1 MPQLNLHVNGQSL
14 SIPFEGRTALA
25 PLLEQAGL
33 MPETPCGGNGLC
45 GKCSALAAGGFDP
58 QPDENGT
65 ILTCQAQLT
74 GDAELYL
81 TGKRSIS
88 RIETRGELPPCHP
101 VQGRTG
107 FAAAVDI
114 GTTTLAARLVRLED
128 GKLMP
133 PIGMENPQRMLAGDV
148 IGRIQASVEGKQGL
162 LTGLVRGAVEELLQ
176 RACDEDEIASE
187 DIVRTV
193 ITGNTTMLYL
203 YTGRNPEPL
212 SHAPFLA
219 DCLFGYEKERVYYPP
234 CFGAF
239 VGADIYTAVLSSGM
253 CTKQETALLADLG
266 TNGELVLWHEG
277 KLTCCATAA
286 GPAFEGAG
294 IRCGGAAV
302 QGAVDRVF
310 LQDGAVCAETIGGVE
325 PVCICGSGL
334 IDLAACLLDEEIID
348 ETGFMEDGPYRLS
361 EEVCLY
367 QEDVRQLQ
375 LAKGAICAG
384 MRTLLQ
390 EQGLKPQDVETLY
403 IAGGFGTR
411 MNLHNAARIGLFPSE
426 LESRAKAIGNAAL
439 SGAALMLLDESSTL
453 ANVEACCL
461 NLAEL
466 PTFSQFFM
474 EQMLFE

>member
-1 MPQLNLHVNGQSL
+1 MPELKVHISGKSL
-14 SIPFEGRTALA
+14 SLPFEGGAALA
-25 PLLEQAGL
+25 PLLEKAGL
-33 MPETPCGGNGLC
+33 MPETPCGGNGKC

-58 QPDENGT
+58 PPDENGK
-65 ILTCQAQLT
+65 ILTCQARLT

-81 TGKRSIS
+81 TGRRSIS
-88 RIETRGELPPCHP
+88 RIETRGGLKSVRAVP
-101 VQGRTG
+101 GRRG

-114 GTTTLAARLVRLED
+114 GTTTLAVRLVRLDSGE
-128 GKLMP
+128 LLP
-133 PIGMENPQRMLAGDV
+133 PMGMENPQRLLAADV
-148 IGRIQASVEGKQGL
+148 IGRIKAALEGRQGL

-176 RACDEDEIASE
+176 GVCAEAGIERGEL
-187 DIVRTV
+187 VRTV

-203 YTGRNPEPL
+203 YTGRSPETL

-219 DCLFGYEKERVYYPP
+219 DCLFGHEEGRIYYPP

-253 CTKQETALLADLG
+253 CEREETSVLADLG
-266 TNGELVLWHEG
+266 TNGELVLWHKG

-302 QGAVDRVF
+302 PGAVDKVSVR
-310 LQDGAVCAETIGGVE
+310 DGEVCAETIGGAE

-348 ETGFMEDGPYRLS
+348 ETGFMEDGAYRLS
-361 EEVCLY
+361 DEVSLY

-384 MRTLLQ
+384 ICTLLQ
-390 EQGLKPQDVETLY
+390 EQGLTPKDVDTLY

-411 MNLHNAARIGLFPSE
+411 MDLHNAARIGLFPPE
-426 LESRAKAIGNAAL
+426 LEDRAKAIGNAAL

-453 ANVEACCL
+453 EHIEARCL

-466 PTFSQFFM
+466 PAFSQLFM